1 MSQKLDKEHLE
12 EIKEL
17 RQKFNNISVE
27 IGNITIEREMLKAQ
41 LSSVTSRRESLMSQF
56 ETLRTQ
62 ESELFQKLTDRYGD
76 GQIDIENGVFIA
88 NA

>member
-12 EIKEL
+12 EITAL
-17 RQKFNNISVE
+17 RQKFNNISIE

-41 LSSVTSRRESLMSQF
+41 LSSITTRRESLMNQF
-56 ETLRTQ
+56 ETLREQ
-62 ESELFQKLTDRYGD
+62 ESELFKKLTERYGD
-76 GQIDIENGVFIA
+76 GQIDIENGLFTP

>member
-12 EIKEL
+12 EIQEL
-17 RQKFNNISVE
+17 RQKFNATSIE
-27 IGNITIEREMLKAQ
+27 LGNLTIEREMLKAQ
-41 LSSVTSRRESLMSQF
+41 LSSIITRRETLMSQF

-76 GQIDIENGVFIA
+76 GEIDIEQGIFKP

>member
-12 EIKEL
+12 EIQEL
-17 RQKFNNISVE
+17 RQKFNATSIE
-27 IGNITIEREMLKAQ
+27 LGNLTIEREMLKAQ
-41 LSSVTSRRESLMSQF
+41 LSSITTRRETLMSQF

-76 GQIDIENGVFIA
+76 GEIDIEQGIFKP

>member
-27 IGNITIEREMLKAQ
+27 IGNITIEREMIKAQ
-41 LSSVTSRRESLMSQF
+41 LSSMTQRRETLLSQF
-56 ETLRTQ
+56 EQLRTE
-62 ESELFQKLTDRYGD
+62 ESKLFEKLTERYGD
-76 GQIDIENGVFIA
+76 GQIDIENGIFTPTA
-88 NA
+88 